1 MAEIGAER
9 KPILRSAASGVAP
22 KADRLEEDRD
32 RPSRVASRRSRIA
45 RRVRPWQWRQ
55 SSTTWSHDTRFGLV
69 FSASLQPASPVDG
82 VSAFF
87 ENM

>member
-1 MAEIGAER
+1 MTARFCRKKRGLMSELGRSKAAARMAEIGAER

-45 RRVRPWQWRQ
+45 RRVRPWQ
-55 SSTTWSHDTRFGLV
+55 
-69 FSASLQPASPVDG
+69 
-82 VSAFF
+82 
-87 ENM
+87 